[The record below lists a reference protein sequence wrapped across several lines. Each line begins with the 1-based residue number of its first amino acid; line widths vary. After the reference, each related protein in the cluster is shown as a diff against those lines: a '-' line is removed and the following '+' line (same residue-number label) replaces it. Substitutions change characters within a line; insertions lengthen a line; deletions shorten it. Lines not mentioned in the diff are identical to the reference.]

1 LTTSRPEN
9 YYLTL
14 SLSVTLT
21 LQDLESTKRDIQ
33 EQLKSVREEIDSH
46 MFEWRANRKLSLQL
60 RDLVAEGKA
69 EEATSIAEQQVESYL
84 AKLLT
89 DTSFRW
95 VRFVV

>member
-1 LTTSRPEN
+1 VL
-9 YYLTL
+9 LL
-14 SLSVTLT
+14 

-69 EEATSIAEQQVESYL
+69 EEASALAEQQVESYL
-84 AKLLT
+84 TKLLT
-89 DTSFRW
+89 DTSFRCDGSSMA
-95 VRFVV
+95 VAVEFLLHC

>member
-1 LTTSRPEN
+1 MLAVCNP
-9 YYLTL
+9 L
-14 SLSVTLT
+14 SL
-21 LQDLESTKRDIQ
+21 QELESSKRDIQ
-33 EQLKSVREEIDSH
+33 EQLKSVREEIDAH

-89 DTSFRW
+89 DTSFRC
-95 VRFVV
+95 VSS